1 MFDFFKRK
9 PKEEPEQQAPA
20 PIQEYNTQQG
30 RTPKQVFERNKS
42 LLLKDPDYIN
52 SDEETQRKMV
62 SDFFE
67 KDGREYLS
75 KVAEFTPEQF
85 NGFKNRFI
93 ADTFDP
99 EKKNPVVPEEEE
111 RPALPEDW
119 SDMVRELP
127 RVSRDATQKYDITD
141 RSIEIDYPLLLAH
154 KSERTQL
161 VTSAVEKSSADK
173 KS

>member
-99 EKKNPVVPEEEE
+99 EKKNPVVPE
-111 RPALPEDW
+111 
-119 SDMVRELP
+119 
-127 RVSRDATQKYDITD
+127 
-141 RSIEIDYPLLLAH
+141 
-154 KSERTQL
+154 
-161 VTSAVEKSSADK
+161 
-173 KS
+173 